1 MERTQTY
8 RFDWS
13 PEYIEYL
20 TELYKT
26 HTIRQI
32 SEIIGLSHATVRNR
46 FHQLGIRCPEQN
58 RGGFTKGIVPHNKG
72 SKMSNE
78 MREKIAHTWFKK
90 GNLPHNTRKGDGL
103 IFSDRSDKNGT
114 LYRHVKIDH
123 GKWQYYHRYIWEQA
137 NGKIPPKHNLIFLN
151 GDKFDFRL
159 ENLKLLSN
167 KELMSKNSIRNYP
180 KAVAELLL
188 LNAKLKRTLNEIG
201 KK

>member
-1 MERTQTY
+1 MKTMTIY

-32 SEIIGLSHATVRNR
+32 AEIIGLNYTTVRNR
-46 FHQLGIRCPEQN
+46 FHTLNIRCEEKN
-58 RGGFTKGIVPHNKG
+58 RGCFPKGNPPHNKG
-72 SKMSNE
+72 VPMSE
-78 MREKIAHTWFKK
+78 DVRKKVSRTWFKK
-90 GNLPHNTRKGDGL
+90 GDLPHNTKK
-103 IFSDRSDKNGT
+103 ISVFSDRKDKNGT
-114 LYRHVKIDH
+114 LYRHIKIGH
-123 GKWQYYHRYIWEQA
+123 SKWIPYHRYVWEQEY
-137 NGKIPPKHNLIFLN
+137 GKIPPKHNIIFLN

-159 ENLKLLSN
+159 ENLKMLSN
-167 KELMSKNSIRNYP
+167 TELMSMNTIRRYP
-180 KAVAELLL
+180 KAVAQLLL

>member
-1 MERTQTY
+1 
-8 RFDWS
+8 
-13 PEYIEYL
+13 
-20 TELYKT
+20 
-26 HTIRQI
+26 
-32 SEIIGLSHATVRNR
+32 V
-46 FHQLGIRCPEQN
+46 GIRCPEQN
-58 RGGFTKGIVPHNKG
+58 RGCFPKGMISHNKG
-72 SKMSNE
+72 VPMTNE

-103 IFSDRSDKNGT
+103 VFSDRKDKNGT

-123 GKWQYYHRYIWEQA
+123 GKWQYYHRYVWEQA

-180 KAVAELLL
+180 KAVVELLL